1 MSTQTNWWRRVTMR
15 QFAHASTVKLFA
27 TACMLGL
34 FACNQDLVI
43 IHYNQPANA
52 YVFDSDPIGMPH
64 TTTTGG
70 DGIFAFYCINAIE
83 NADTGAHD
91 FNFEVSKIYVNDNLH
106 SIAGDVSFNS
116 MVQTAPSTLK
126 VTAQSTSSTLGRVVV
141 NISEGLDP
149 NNLGALDDLYYNSST
164 GESVLL
170 QRDDFNNP
178 PPAQFLDPA
187 SPIHPDNLPAC
198 L

>member
-1 MSTQTNWWRRVTMR
+1 MSTQMNWWRRVTMR
-15 QFAHASTVKLFA
+15 QFARTVKFLA
-27 TACMLGL
+27 AACMLGL
-34 FACNQDLVI
+34 VACNKDLVT

-52 YVFDSDPIGMPH
+52 YIFDSDPIGIPH
-64 TTTTGG
+64 TTTSAG

-83 NADTGAHD
+83 NKDTNAHD
-91 FNFEVSKIYVNDNLH
+91 FNFDVSKIYVNDNLH
-106 SIAGDVSFNS
+106 SIAGDVSFNF

-126 VTAQSTSSTLGRVVV
+126 VPAYSTSSTLGRVVV
-141 NISEGLDP
+141 NISGGLDP
-149 NNLGALDDLYYNSST
+149 NNLGALDDLYYNSSA

-170 QRDDFNNP
+170 ERDDFNNP